1 MLRSALIFISVCLPG
16 VTSAQCLTANT
27 GAGCS
32 SARVIVKPP
41 SREEIIAQ
49 TPSPIEIGTY
59 LRRGEYSIVMNAPY
73 YGLPP
78 ARDGWVYYRIE
89 DDVFRV
95 DYNTLEVLERA
106 TAETSA
112 NWPP

>member
-1 MLRSALIFISVCLPG
+1 MLKYITLCSLAATAVD
-16 VTSAQCLTANT
+16 AQCLTANT

-32 SARVIVKPP
+32 SARIIVAPP
-41 SREEIIAQ
+41 SPVDRLG
-49 TPSPIEIGTY
+49 PSPVEIGTI
-59 LRRGEYSIVMNAPY
+59 LDRGTYNIVMNTRY

-78 ARDGWVYYRIE
+78 ARDGWVYFRIE

-95 DYNTLEVLERA
+95 DYNSMRVLERA
-106 TAETSA
+106 TSETGA